1 MLVPS
6 EHSVRV
12 IQKLVDAKRLSTLV
26 PRDNAANRGAID
38 FISKSPIGV
47 KTYSPINF
55 FFFKKENFV
64 LKWWSTIVL
73 EICKFLSF
81 FKFQVPTYHFIIEP
95 LKILSLLFEL
105 IRKNSTTV
113 ESKPGPPHSSL
124 TVADVSPDPDMCI
137 VHDYDVT
144 VLCWRGSV
152 RQHVNLFFR
161 VLFYLTCWGKSIKK
175 KKKCFCLKNS
185 DFFVCCCWC
194 HVYFF
199 VFFPFFLL
207 REKTFVYSLPRWK
220 LLCIIVRLWLS
231 FVFLHCCGLM

>member
-1 MLVPS
+1 M
-6 EHSVRV
+6 R
-12 IQKLVDAKRLSTLV
+12 R
-26 PRDNAANRGAID
+26 NRP
-38 FISKSPIGV
+38 ISKSPIGV

-175 KKKCFCLKNS
+175 KKKMFLSKELGFFC
-185 DFFVCCCWC
+185 V
-194 HVYFF
+194 
-199 VFFPFFLL
+199 LL
-207 REKTFVYSLPRWK
+207 LMSR
-220 LLCIIVRLWLS
+220 
-231 FVFLHCCGLM
+231 VFLRFFSFFFATRKNICLFIATLEVVMYYC